1 MRVFMCVRA
10 ANSNVAGTMTIN
22 NTGGVPVTM
31 TFDIYYIF
39 FGYNGGYAACSRKV
53 AFIQFIFLYNA

>member
-10 ANSNVAGTMTIN
+10 ANSNVAGTMTID
-22 NTGGVPVTM
+22 NTGVRVTM

-39 FGYNGGYAACSRKV
+39 FGYNGEYAACSRKV

>member
-22 NTGGVPVTM
+22 KHGVRVTM
-31 TFDIYYIF
+31 AFDIYYIF